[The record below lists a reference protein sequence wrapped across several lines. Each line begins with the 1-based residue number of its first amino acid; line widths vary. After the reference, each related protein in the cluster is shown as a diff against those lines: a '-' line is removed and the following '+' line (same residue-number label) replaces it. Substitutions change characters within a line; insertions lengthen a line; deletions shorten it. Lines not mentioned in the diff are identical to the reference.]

1 MDRTSQGWYLCNGIP
16 KTKVLNHRIS
26 ITDKVYIVIQ
36 EVVDEVEKKIT
47 DMQNE
52 DLIQWEYIRHNLDVL
67 YED

>member
-1 MDRTSQGWYLCNGIP
+1 M
-16 KTKVLNHRIS
+16 LNHRIS